1 MIIII
6 HMFAGFEHERMR
18 HMGHFL
24 HGLFFIILINFNVIK
39 ASEKISFISLNDIK
53 IIFSIDAKTWNQ
65 NLVFLDKKLSMK
77 KLQLEN
83 NSNYSLKTTFSNGY
97 VVITPYFKLDL
108 VESLNINYY
117 FNSINKNNTDL
128 VINHFQ
134 SLDTDLCNYIKI
146 DKNDIFID
154 IKNC

>member
-1 MIIII
+1 MKKYVY
-6 HMFAGFEHERMR
+6 
-18 HMGHFL
+18 FL
-24 HGLFFIILINFNVIK
+24 FLVILVNYNVIN
-39 ASEKISFISLNDIK
+39 ASEKINLISLNDIK
-53 IIFSIDAKTWNQ
+53 IIFSTDLKTWNQ

-77 KLQLEN
+77 KLQLDN

-117 FNSINKNNTDL
+117 FNSINKKNTDSVL
-128 VINHFQ
+128 NHFQ
-134 SLDTDLCNYIKI
+134 SLDKDLCNYIKV

-154 IKNC
+154 MKNC

>member
-1 MIIII
+1 MKKYVY
-6 HMFAGFEHERMR
+6 
-18 HMGHFL
+18 FL
-24 HGLFFIILINFNVIK
+24 FLVILLNYNVIN
-39 ASEKISFISLNDIK
+39 ASEKISLISLNDIK
-53 IIFSIDAKTWNQ
+53 IIFSTDAKTWNQ

-77 KLQLEN
+77 KLQLDN

-117 FNSINKNNTDL
+117 FNSINKKNTDSVL
-128 VINHFQ
+128 NHFQ
-134 SLDTDLCNYIKI
+134 SLDKDLCNYIKV

-154 IKNC
+154 MKNC

>member
-1 MIIII
+1 MKKSVY
-6 HMFAGFEHERMR
+6 
-18 HMGHFL
+18 FL
-24 HGLFFIILINFNVIK
+24 FLIILINFNVIK
-39 ASEKISFISLNDIK
+39 ASEKISLISLNDIK

-97 VVITPYFKLDL
+97 VVITPYFELDI

-117 FNSINKNNTDL
+117 FNSMNKYNTDL

-134 SLDTDLCNYIKI
+134 SLNTDLCNYIKI

>member
-1 MIIII
+1 MKKSVY
-6 HMFAGFEHERMR
+6 F
-18 HMGHFL
+18 
-24 HGLFFIILINFNVIK
+24 LFFIILINFNVIK
-39 ASEKISFISLNDIK
+39 ASEKISLISINDIK
-53 IIFSIDAKTWNQ
+53 IIFSTDAKTWNQ

-97 VVITPYFKLDL
+97 LVITPYFKLDL

-117 FNSINKNNTDL
+117 LNSMNKNNTDS

>member
-1 MIIII
+1 MV
-6 HMFAGFEHERMR
+6 
-18 HMGHFL
+18 
-24 HGLFFIILINFNVIK
+24 NYNVIN
-39 ASEKISFISLNDIK
+39 ASEKINLISLNDIK
-53 IIFSIDAKTWNQ
+53 IIFSTDPKTWNQ

-77 KLQLEN
+77 KLQIDN

-117 FNSINKNNTDL
+117 FNSINKKNTDSVL
-128 VINHFQ
+128 NHFQ
-134 SLDTDLCNYIKI
+134 SLDKDLCNYIKV

-154 IKNC
+154 MKNC

>member
-1 MIIII
+1 MKKSVYFFI
-6 HMFAGFEHERMR
+6 
-18 HMGHFL
+18 
-24 HGLFFIILINFNVIK
+24 FIILININVIN
-39 ASEKISFISLNDIK
+39 ASEKISLISLNDIK
-53 IIFSIDAKTWNQ
+53 IIFSTDAKTWNQ

-97 VVITPYFKLDL
+97 VVITPYFELDI

-117 FNSINKNNTDL
+117 FNSMNKYNTDL

>member
-1 MIIII
+1 MKK
-6 HMFAGFEHERMR
+6 FVYF
-18 HMGHFL
+18 
-24 HGLFFIILINFNVIK
+24 LFFVILVNCNVIN
-39 ASEKISFISLNDIK
+39 ASEKISLISLNDIK
-53 IIFSIDAKTWNQ
+53 IIFSTDAKTWNQ

-117 FNSINKNNTDL
+117 FNSMNKNNTDL

>member
-1 MIIII
+1 MKKCVY
-6 HMFAGFEHERMR
+6 
-18 HMGHFL
+18 FL
-24 HGLFFIILINFNVIK
+24 FLVILVNCNVIN
-39 ASEKISFISLNDIK
+39 ASEKISLISLNDIK
-53 IIFSIDAKTWNQ
+53 IIFSTDAKTWNQ

-77 KLQLEN
+77 KLQLDN

-117 FNSINKNNTDL
+117 FNSINKKNTDSVL
-128 VINHFQ
+128 NHFQ
-134 SLDTDLCNYIKI
+134 SLDKDLCNYIKV

-154 IKNC
+154 MKNC

>member
-1 MIIII
+1 MKKYVY
-6 HMFAGFEHERMR
+6 
-18 HMGHFL
+18 FL
-24 HGLFFIILINFNVIK
+24 FLVILVNYNVIN
-39 ASEKISFISLNDIK
+39 ASEKISLISLNDIK
-53 IIFSIDAKTWNQ
+53 IIFSTDAKTWNQ

-77 KLQLEN
+77 KLQIDN

-117 FNSINKNNTDL
+117 FNSINKKNTDSVL
-128 VINHFQ
+128 NHFQ
-134 SLDTDLCNYIKI
+134 SLDKDLCNYIKV

>member
-1 MIIII
+1 MKKYVY
-6 HMFAGFEHERMR
+6 
-18 HMGHFL
+18 FL
-24 HGLFFIILINFNVIK
+24 FLVILVNYNVIN
-39 ASEKISFISLNDIK
+39 ASEKISLISLNDIK
-53 IIFSIDAKTWNQ
+53 IIFSTDAKTWNQ

-77 KLQLEN
+77 KVQLEN
-83 NSNYSLKTTFSNGY
+83 NNNYSLKTTFSNGY

-117 FNSINKNNTDL
+117 FNSMNKNNTDL
-128 VINHFQ
+128 LINHFQ

>member
-1 MIIII
+1 MKKYVYFLFLVILVNYNII
-6 HMFAGFEHERMR
+6 
-18 HMGHFL
+18 
-24 HGLFFIILINFNVIK
+24 N
-39 ASEKISFISLNDIK
+39 ASEKISLISLNDIK
-53 IIFSIDAKTWNQ
+53 IIFSTDAKTWNQ

-117 FNSINKNNTDL
+117 FNSINKKNTDSVL
-128 VINHFQ
+128 NHFQ
-134 SLDTDLCNYIKI
+134 SLDKDLCNYIKV

-154 IKNC
+154 MKNC

>member
-1 MIIII
+1 MKKSVY
-6 HMFAGFEHERMR
+6 F
-18 HMGHFL
+18 
-24 HGLFFIILINFNVIK
+24 LFFIILINFNVIK
-39 ASEKISFISLNDIK
+39 ASEKISLISLNDIK
-53 IIFSIDAKTWNQ
+53 IIFSTDAKTWNQ

-83 NSNYSLKTTFSNGY
+83 NSNYSLKTTFRNGY
-97 VVITPYFKLDL
+97 LVITPYFKLDL

-117 FNSINKNNTDL
+117 FNSMNKYNTDL

>member
-1 MIIII
+1 MKKSVY
-6 HMFAGFEHERMR
+6 F
-18 HMGHFL
+18 
-24 HGLFFIILINFNVIK
+24 LFFIILINFNVIK
-39 ASEKISFISLNDIK
+39 ASEKISLISLNDIK
-53 IIFSIDAKTWNQ
+53 IIFSTDAKTWNQ

-77 KLQLEN
+77 KVQLEN
-83 NSNYSLKTTFSNGY
+83 NNNYSLKTTFSNGY

-117 FNSINKNNTDL
+117 FNSMSKNNTDL

-134 SLDTDLCNYIKI
+134 SLDSDLCNYIKI

>member
-1 MIIII
+1 MKKSVYFFI
-6 HMFAGFEHERMR
+6 
-18 HMGHFL
+18 
-24 HGLFFIILINFNVIK
+24 FIILININVIN
-39 ASEKISFISLNDIK
+39 ASEKISLISLNDIK
-53 IIFSIDAKTWNQ
+53 IIFSTDAKTWNQ

-117 FNSINKNNTDL
+117 FNSMNKNNTDL

-146 DKNDIFID
+146 DKTDIFID

>member
-1 MIIII
+1 M
-6 HMFAGFEHERMR
+6 MKSVYF
-18 HMGHFL
+18 
-24 HGLFFIILINFNVIK
+24 LFFIILINLNVIK
-39 ASEKISFISLNDIK
+39 ASEKISLISLNDIK
-53 IIFSIDAKTWNQ
+53 IIFSTDAKTWNQ

-117 FNSINKNNTDL
+117 FNSINKKNTDSVL
-128 VINHFQ
+128 NHFQ
-134 SLDTDLCNYIKI
+134 SLDKDLCNYIKV

-154 IKNC
+154 MKNC

>member
-1 MIIII
+1 MKKSVY
-6 HMFAGFEHERMR
+6 
-18 HMGHFL
+18 FL
-24 HGLFFIILINFNVIK
+24 FLIILINFNVIK
-39 ASEKISFISLNDIK
+39 ASEKNSLISLNDIK

-117 FNSINKNNTDL
+117 FNSMNKNNTDL

>member
-1 MIIII
+1 MKKCVY
-6 HMFAGFEHERMR
+6 
-18 HMGHFL
+18 FL
-24 HGLFFIILINFNVIK
+24 FLVIFVNFNVIN
-39 ASEKISFISLNDIK
+39 ASEKISLISLNDIK
-53 IIFSIDAKTWNQ
+53 IIFSTDAKTWNQ

-77 KLQLEN
+77 KLQLDN

-117 FNSINKNNTDL
+117 FNSINKKNTDSVL
-128 VINHFQ
+128 NHFQ
-134 SLDTDLCNYIKI
+134 SLDKDLCNYIKV

>member
-1 MIIII
+1 MKKSVYFFI
-6 HMFAGFEHERMR
+6 
-18 HMGHFL
+18 
-24 HGLFFIILINFNVIK
+24 FIILININVTNV
-39 ASEKISFISLNDIK
+39 SEKISLISLNDIE
-53 IIFSIDAKTWNQ
+53 IIFSTDAKTWNQ

-77 KLQLEN
+77 KLQLDN

-117 FNSINKNNTDL
+117 FNSINKKNTDSVL
-128 VINHFQ
+128 NHFQ
-134 SLDTDLCNYIKI
+134 SLDKDLCNYIKV

-154 IKNC
+154 MKNC

>member
-1 MIIII
+1 MKKYVY
-6 HMFAGFEHERMR
+6 
-18 HMGHFL
+18 FL
-24 HGLFFIILINFNVIK
+24 FLVILVNYNVIN
-39 ASEKISFISLNDIK
+39 ASEKISLISLNDIK
-53 IIFSIDAKTWNQ
+53 IIFSTDAKTWNQ

-117 FNSINKNNTDL
+117 FNSINKKNTDS

-134 SLDTDLCNYIKI
+134 SLDKDFCNYIKV

>member
-1 MIIII
+1 MKKSVY
-6 HMFAGFEHERMR
+6 F
-18 HMGHFL
+18 
-24 HGLFFIILINFNVIK
+24 LFFIILINFNVIK
-39 ASEKISFISLNDIK
+39 ASEKISLISLNDIK
-53 IIFSIDAKTWNQ
+53 IIFSTDAKTWNQ

-117 FNSINKNNTDL
+117 FNSMNKKNTDSVL
-128 VINHFQ
+128 NHFQ
-134 SLDTDLCNYIKI
+134 SLDKDLCNYIKV

>member
-1 MIIII
+1 MKKSVY
-6 HMFAGFEHERMR
+6 F
-18 HMGHFL
+18 
-24 HGLFFIILINFNVIK
+24 LFFIILINFNVIK
-39 ASEKISFISLNDIK
+39 ASEKISLISLNDIK
-53 IIFSIDAKTWNQ
+53 IIFSTDAKTWNQ

-77 KLQLEN
+77 KVQLEN

-117 FNSINKNNTDL
+117 FNSMNKNNTDL

>member
-1 MIIII
+1 
-6 HMFAGFEHERMR
+6 
-18 HMGHFL
+18 L
-24 HGLFFIILINFNVIK
+24 VKYNVIN
-39 ASEKISFISLNDIK
+39 ASEKINLISLNDIK
-53 IIFSIDAKTWNQ
+53 IIFSTDAKTWNQ

-77 KLQLEN
+77 KLQLDN

-117 FNSINKNNTDL
+117 FNSINKKNTDSVL
-128 VINHFQ
+128 NHFQ
-134 SLDTDLCNYIKI
+134 SLDKDLCNYIKV

-154 IKNC
+154 MKNC

>member
-1 MIIII
+1 MKKSVY
-6 HMFAGFEHERMR
+6 F
-18 HMGHFL
+18 
-24 HGLFFIILINFNVIK
+24 LFFIILCNYNFVNAADKINL
-39 ASEKISFISLNDIK
+39 ISLNDIK
-53 IIFSIDAKTWNQ
+53 IIFSTDSKTWNQ

-83 NSNYSLKTTFSNGY
+83 NNNYSLKTTFNNGY
-97 VVITPYFKLDL
+97 VVITTYFKLDS

-117 FNSINKNNTDL
+117 FNSFNKKNTDSVL
-128 VINHFQ
+128 NHFQ
-134 SLDTDLCNYIKI
+134 SFGKDLCNYIKV

>member
-1 MIIII
+1 MKKYVY
-6 HMFAGFEHERMR
+6 
-18 HMGHFL
+18 FL
-24 HGLFFIILINFNVIK
+24 FLIILVNYNVIN
-39 ASEKISFISLNDIK
+39 ASEKISLISLNDIK
-53 IIFSIDAKTWNQ
+53 IIFSTDAKTWNQ

-117 FNSINKNNTDL
+117 FNSINKKNTASVL
-128 VINHFQ
+128 NHFQ
-134 SLDTDLCNYIKI
+134 SLDKDLCNYIKV

>member
-1 MIIII
+1 MKKSVY
-6 HMFAGFEHERMR
+6 
-18 HMGHFL
+18 FL
-24 HGLFFIILINFNVIK
+24 FLIILINFNVIK
-39 ASEKISFISLNDIK
+39 ASEKNSLISLNDIK

-117 FNSINKNNTDL
+117 FNSMNKNNTDL
-128 VINHFQ
+128 LINHFQ

>member
-1 MIIII
+1 MKKSVY
-6 HMFAGFEHERMR
+6 F
-18 HMGHFL
+18 
-24 HGLFFIILINFNVIK
+24 LFFIILINFNVIK
-39 ASEKISFISLNDIK
+39 ASEKNSLISLNDIK
-53 IIFSIDAKTWNQ
+53 IIFSTDAKTWNQ

-117 FNSINKNNTDL
+117 FNSMNKYNTDL

>member
-1 MIIII
+1 MKKSVY
-6 HMFAGFEHERMR
+6 F
-18 HMGHFL
+18 
-24 HGLFFIILINFNVIK
+24 LFFIILINFNVIK
-39 ASEKISFISLNDIK
+39 ASEKISLISLNDIK
-53 IIFSIDAKTWNQ
+53 IIFSTDAKTWNQ

-77 KLQLEN
+77 KVQLEN

-117 FNSINKNNTDL
+117 FNSMNKNNTDL
-128 VINHFQ
+128 LINHFQ

>member
-1 MIIII
+1 MKKSVY
-6 HMFAGFEHERMR
+6 F
-18 HMGHFL
+18 
-24 HGLFFIILINFNVIK
+24 LFFIILINFNVIK
-39 ASEKISFISLNDIK
+39 ASEKISLINLNDIK
-53 IIFSIDAKTWNQ
+53 IIFSTDAKTWNQ

-83 NSNYSLKTTFSNGY
+83 NINYSLKTTFSNGY

>member
-1 MIIII
+1 MKKCVY
-6 HMFAGFEHERMR
+6 
-18 HMGHFL
+18 FL
-24 HGLFFIILINFNVIK
+24 FLVILVNYNVIN
-39 ASEKISFISLNDIK
+39 ASEKISLISLNDIK
-53 IIFSIDAKTWNQ
+53 IIFSTDAKTWNQ

-77 KLQLEN
+77 KLQLYD

-117 FNSINKNNTDL
+117 FNSINKKNTDS

-134 SLDTDLCNYIKI
+134 SLDKDFCNYIKV

>member
-1 MIIII
+1 MIY
-6 HMFAGFEHERMR
+6 
-18 HMGHFL
+18 
-24 HGLFFIILINFNVIK
+24 FNVIK
-39 ASEKISFISLNDIK
+39 AYEKISLISLNDIK
-53 IIFSIDAKTWNQ
+53 IIFSTDAKTWNQ

-97 VVITPYFKLDL
+97 VVITPYFKSDL

-117 FNSINKNNTDL
+117 FNSMNKNNTDL

>member
-1 MIIII
+1 MKKCVY
-6 HMFAGFEHERMR
+6 
-18 HMGHFL
+18 FL
-24 HGLFFIILINFNVIK
+24 FLVILVNYNVIN
-39 ASEKISFISLNDIK
+39 ASEKISLISLNDIK
-53 IIFSIDAKTWNQ
+53 IIFSTDAKTWNQ

-77 KLQLEN
+77 KLQLYN

-117 FNSINKNNTDL
+117 FNSINKKNTDS

-134 SLDTDLCNYIKI
+134 SLDKDLCNYIKI

>member
-1 MIIII
+1 MKKSVY
-6 HMFAGFEHERMR
+6 
-18 HMGHFL
+18 FL
-24 HGLFFIILINFNVIK
+24 FLIILINFNVIK
-39 ASEKISFISLNDIK
+39 ASEKISLISLNDIK
-53 IIFSIDAKTWNQ
+53 IIFSTDAKTWNQ

-77 KLQLEN
+77 KLQLDN

-117 FNSINKNNTDL
+117 FNSMNKNNTDL

>member
-1 MIIII
+1 MKKCVY
-6 HMFAGFEHERMR
+6 F
-18 HMGHFL
+18 
-24 HGLFFIILINFNVIK
+24 LFFIILCNYNLVNAADKINL
-39 ASEKISFISLNDIK
+39 ISLNDIK
-53 IIFSIDAKTWNQ
+53 IIFSTDSKTWNQ

-83 NSNYSLKTTFSNGY
+83 NNNYSLKTTFSNGY

-117 FNSINKNNTDL
+117 FNSINKKNTASVL
-128 VINHFQ
+128 NHFQ
-134 SLDTDLCNYIKI
+134 SLDKDLCNYIKV

>member
-1 MIIII
+1 MKKSVY
-6 HMFAGFEHERMR
+6 F
-18 HMGHFL
+18 
-24 HGLFFIILINFNVIK
+24 LFFIILINFNVIK
-39 ASEKISFISLNDIK
+39 ASEKISLISLNDIK
-53 IIFSIDAKTWNQ
+53 IIFSTDAKTWNQ

-77 KLQLEN
+77 KVQLEN

-117 FNSINKNNTDL
+117 FNSMNKNNTDL

-146 DKNDIFID
+146 DKNNIFID

>member
-1 MIIII
+1 MKKCVY
-6 HMFAGFEHERMR
+6 
-18 HMGHFL
+18 FL
-24 HGLFFIILINFNVIK
+24 FLVILFNYNVIN
-39 ASEKISFISLNDIK
+39 ASEKISLISLNDIK
-53 IIFSIDAKTWNQ
+53 IIFSTDAKTWNQ

-77 KLQLEN
+77 KLQLYN

-117 FNSINKNNTDL
+117 FNSINKKNTDS

-134 SLDTDLCNYIKI
+134 SLDKDLCNYIKV

>member
-1 MIIII
+1 MKKSVY
-6 HMFAGFEHERMR
+6 F
-18 HMGHFL
+18 
-24 HGLFFIILINFNVIK
+24 LFFIILINFNVIK
-39 ASEKISFISLNDIK
+39 ASEKISLISINDIK
-53 IIFSIDAKTWNQ
+53 IIFSTDAKTWNQ

-77 KLQLEN
+77 KVQLEN
-83 NSNYSLKTTFSNGY
+83 NNNYSLKTTFSNGY

-117 FNSINKNNTDL
+117 LNSMNKNNTDS